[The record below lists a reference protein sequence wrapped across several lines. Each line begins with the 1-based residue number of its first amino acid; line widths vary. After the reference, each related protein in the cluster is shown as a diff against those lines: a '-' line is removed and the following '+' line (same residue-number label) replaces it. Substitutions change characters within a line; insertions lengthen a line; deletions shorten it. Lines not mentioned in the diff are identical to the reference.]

1 MEKKKLFA
9 GILVFGSLW
18 GFSECI
24 IGSILHNAQLPAGAI
39 MTGLFAIVFM
49 TMSRMYYKQRGMQ
62 LGIGIV
68 AGMLRLFSPFGEIS
82 GFFIC
87 SAFAIIA
94 EGLIFEI
101 IWYKMSLDLNELK
114 LPKLS
119 VSMGI
124 TSAYFI
130 YVGGYIVTQILT
142 PVLSSAGFYLENLLV
157 FIPQILASGLLA
169 AIIGGITVPA
179 VLATK
184 KLDIAIRDR
193 LYYSATIGI
202 SLVCWFV
209 VIANTIII
217 LYA

>member
-1 MEKKKLFA
+1 MEKMKLFA
-9 GILVFGSLW
+9 GILVLGSLW

-24 IGSILHNAQLPAGAI
+24 IGSVLRDSNLPAGAL
-39 MTGLFAIVFM
+39 MTGVFAMGLM
-49 TMSRMYYKQRGMQ
+49 TMSRMLYRQRGMQ
-62 LGIGIV
+62 LGMGLV
-68 AGMLRLFSPFGEIS
+68 AGALRLFNPFG
-82 GFFIC
+82 GCFIC
-87 SAFAIIA
+87 SAIAIMA

-101 IWYKMSLDLNELK
+101 LWYKISLDLNELR

-124 TSAYFI
+124 TSAYLI
-130 YVGGYIVTQILT
+130 YVGGYIVTQVLT

-157 FIPQILASGLLA
+157 FIPQILAAGLLA

-193 LYYSATIGI
+193 LYYPATIGI